1 MTKLTADTL
10 LTAVDEHAPIDADS
24 FQRDVAYSAKTSW
37 CDLSYKGRFEDAAD
51 EIWDL
56 IDEISQIAEV
66 EDMIEAAHA
75 ILDVA
80 ERSGRLSDIQENEL
94 DDLREWVDQQGS
106 VYNFE
111 RALRDA

>member
-10 LTAVDEHAPIDADS
+10 LTAVDENAPIAADA

-37 CDLSYKGRFEDAAD
+37 CDKAYKERFEDAAD

-56 IDEISQIAEV
+56 IDEISQIVEV

-80 ERSGRLSDIQENEL
+80 EQSGRLSDIQENEL
-94 DDLREWVDQQGS
+94 DDLRGWVEQDGS
-106 VYNFE
+106 MYNFK
-111 RALRDA
+111 RSLQK